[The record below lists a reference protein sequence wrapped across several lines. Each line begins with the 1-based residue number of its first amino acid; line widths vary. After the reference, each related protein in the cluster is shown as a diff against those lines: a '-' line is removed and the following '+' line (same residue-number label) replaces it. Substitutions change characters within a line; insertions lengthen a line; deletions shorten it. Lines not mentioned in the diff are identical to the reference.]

1 MTSTPAPSA
10 LPPFREAFVL
20 PALFLTVAFAG
31 GFRLSPEG
39 AVQLLPPSLMT
50 LVLAVLLLGV
60 MARSRLLFPELL
72 VGEERTALENA
83 CGGAV
88 LLALF
93 LGSAQLFN
101 CLTPD
106 AGLLRVLV
114 VVFFFFLLWN
124 TMAAQPDRLRLLR
137 SLLVVFGGAFI
148 LKYVM
153 LAALYEPEGG
163 MLKRVLTTV
172 LEGVSL
178 GSLEHRPDAPA
189 VGYVAF
195 FSIGLYF
202 IGLVMLPRPRVTA
215 LAVRRV
221 PAEADDEAIAVEAG
235 SS

>member
-1 MTSTPAPSA
+1 MTSPAAPPV

-31 GFRLSPEG
+31 GFRLSPQG

-60 MARSRLLFPELL
+60 MARSGLLQPQLL
-72 VGEERTALENA
+72 VAEERTPLENA

-88 LLALF
+88 LLGLF

-114 VVFFFFLLWN
+114 VLFFFLLLWN

-153 LAALYEPEGG
+153 LSALYEPEGG
-163 MLKRVLTTV
+163 MLKRVLTAL

-178 GSLEHRPDAPA
+178 GSLEHHPDAPA

-195 FSIGLYF
+195 FSIGLFF
-202 IGLVMLPRPRVTA
+202 IGLVMLPRQRVTA
-215 LAVRRV
+215 LAVRPV
-221 PAEADDEAIAVEAG
+221 PADDEEDAQLVR
-235 SS
+235 

>member
-1 MTSTPAPSA
+1 
-10 LPPFREAFVL
+10 
-20 PALFLTVAFAG
+20 
-31 GFRLSPEG
+31 
-39 AVQLLPPSLMT
+39 MT

-60 MARSRLLFPELL
+60 MARSRLLHPELL
-72 VGEERTALENA
+72 VGEERTPLENA
-83 CGGAV
+83 CGVAV
-88 LLALF
+88 LLSLF

-124 TMAAQPDRLRLLR
+124 TMAALPDRVRLLR

-148 LKYVM
+148 LKYVA
-153 LAALYEPEGG
+153 LAALYEPQGG
-163 MLKRVLTTV
+163 MLKRVLTTL

-178 GSLEHRPDAPA
+178 GSIEHRPDAPA

-202 IGLVMLPRPRVTA
+202 IGLVMLPRPRMVA
-215 LAVRRV
+215 LATRRV
-221 PAEADDEAIAVEAG
+221 PSAAGEEVAAEDVC
-235 SS
+235 